1 MTIPSGEHSLMP
13 HEFTIALY
21 VSLPVSI
28 ILYSAVFVW
37 YLNIVGIYIYHRQKS
52 DGGLAER

>member
-1 MTIPSGEHSLMP
+1 MP